1 MRYISNKLLE
11 KHQEVIN
18 KFNIIFITQFFFVFP
33 LLMIPKV
40 FFFIKEDVFEV
51 IKIIEYIFFLV
62 FVFVNCRKT
71 LLKTY
76 LGVALLIVLNII
88 VTSLYR
94 PIGDLLN
101 MLVRI
106 IPFLALFISPY
117 TFSNINFNK
126 LIKQTTLYNLFLFFF
141 FIILILV
148 LPAEGVRWQQDLSRF
163 IGLRSIGL
171 PFLFSDNLHNTAY
184 LIIIL
189 IIPFLYQRNYKS
201 YIGIFLGLILLTLYT
216 VRVTQLAFLILFSYY
231 LISHIN
237 NLLYRKIVAYIA
249 ILSAIAVIIYS
260 FSTIDIS
267 VINKF
272 VSGRFFSWSERLHLF
287 FDYNYSE
294 ILFGKGYASD
304 YFVSNIS
311 TTKWGPIPKNSHN
324 DYLGYLFWGGV
335 ISVLCLVLILFSISK
350 VDRFFLLILLLLTLF
365 SNGLFVRPIHFMYIV
380 FLWKFIS
387 SFIPDPWHYN
397 ERILNK

>member
-1 MRYISNKLLE
+1 MRYICNKLLE
-11 KHQEVIN
+11 KHQEEIN

-33 LLMIPKV
+33 LLIIPEIL
-40 FFFIKEDVFEV
+40 FFIKEDVFEV
-51 IKIIEYIFFLV
+51 IKLIEYIFFLV
-62 FVFVNCRKT
+62 FVFINCRKI

-76 LGVALLIVLNII
+76 LSVILLILLNII

-94 PIGDLLN
+94 PIDDLLN

-117 TFSNINFNK
+117 AFSNINFRS
-126 LIKQTTLYNLFLFFF
+126 LIKQISLYNLFLFFF
-141 FIILILV
+141 FIILLLV

-163 IGLRSIGL
+163 IGLRSLEL
-171 PFLFSDNLHNTAY
+171 PFLFSDNLHNTAH

-189 IIPFLYQRNYKS
+189 IIPFFYQRNYKS
-201 YIGIFLGLILLTLYT
+201 YIGIFLGLILLSLYT
-216 VRVTQLAFLILFSYY
+216 VRVTQLAFFILLSYY

-237 NLLYRKIVAYIA
+237 TLLYRKIVAYIA
-249 ILSAIAVIIYS
+249 IFSAIAVIMYS

-267 VINKF
+267 VINSF
-272 VSGRFFSWSERLHLF
+272 VSGRFFSWSERLNIFL
-287 FDYNYSE
+287 DYNYLE
-294 ILFGKGYASD
+294 ILFGKGYGSD
-304 YFVSNIS
+304 CLI
-311 TTKWGPIPKNSHN
+311 TKQWGEIPKNAHN

-350 VDRFFLLILLLLTLF
+350 VDKFFLLILLLLTLF